1 MVLSAG
7 EAQTTLVQAI
17 GKKTLPQRFGGDLEW
32 YFGSFPRLAASA
44 KRLTKSL
51 KDSWTPGPLRF
62 LSNANGHK
70 ILAVGTEDQQVRRLE
85 V

>member
-7 EAQTTLVQAI
+7 EAQKTLIQAI
-17 GKKTLPQRFGGDLEW
+17 GKNNLPQRFGGDLEW
-32 YFGSFPRLAASA
+32 HFGSFPQLAATA
-44 KRLTKSL
+44 KPLTKSL

-62 LSNANGHK
+62 LSNSNGHK
-70 ILAVGTEDQQVRRLE
+70 ILAVGTKDKQVRRLE